1 MFGRG
6 KVIVMK
12 KFLALAL
19 LAFAVIIGQAAQV
32 EAREVYCFSETR
44 GGKTTDNYVET
55 NSVQDTNYGIKVQM
69 HTVGSGINEYW
80 EVGFTQRGNDLYIVW
95 LPSTSTT
102 LIASGNRIIEPDY
115 FKILQA
121 LP

>member
-6 KVIVMK
+6 KVIGMK
-12 KFLALAL
+12 KFLAMAL
-19 LAFAVIIGQAAQV
+19 LALAVIIGQFAQV

-44 GGKTTDNYVET
+44 GGETTDNYVET
-55 NSVQDTNYGIKVQM
+55 DSVRDTNYGIKVQM
-69 HTVGSGINEYW
+69 HTVGSGINKYW

-95 LPSTSTT
+95 LPSTATT
-102 LIASGNRIIEPDY
+102 LIASGKRIIEPDY
-115 FKILQA
+115 CKILQA